1 MLFSTFTF
9 ILGFLPFVFFIYFY
23 LTRKKYVLAS
33 KLWLIFSS
41 LFFYS
46 WWNIYYLPLIVASVL
61 FNYTIT
67 NRMLD
72 AKELQFFNKKMLLL
86 IGLVF
91 NVGLLIYFKYMDFF
105 ISNINLLTHSEIA
118 FLHLALPLGIS
129 FYTLQ
134 QIAFI
139 VDSYE
144 GLVKKKDFLDYTLFV
159 LFFPQLIAGP
169 IVHYKDVIPQFE
181 SLKSKVL
188 NHANIASGL
197 FIFSLGLFKKVII
210 ADTFAIWVHKGFDT
224 DITLSLF
231 DAWIS
236 SLSYTFQLYFDFSGY
251 SDMAIG
257 IALLFNIKL
266 PQNFN
271 SPLKATGM
279 IDYWKRWHIT
289 LTNFITSYIYTPIVR
304 SFSKLT
310 FHKAMFATVI
320 VFLISGMWHGA
331 GWTFI
336 FWGFIHG
343 FGVVIN
349 HYWQKKVK
357 IKLPTYLAW
366 FITFN
371 FLNFG
376 NVFFRAPNFDRAI
389 SIIKSMFD
397 TDYVLVADT
406 LIRRMRYWEYPKDFI
421 AKLDVYKATNSFVD
435 IDAVLML
442 LVGFVMA
449 LAFKNSHQL
458 GVLFSQNKNVSI
470 VWYIWSVLLMSLSF
484 MVMSFQTSTE
494 FLYFN
499 F

>member
-1 MLFSTFTF
+1 MLFSTFIF
-9 ILGFLPFVFFIYFY
+9 ILGFLPIVFLIYFY
-23 LTRKKYVLAS
+23 LAKKKYIIGS
-33 KLWLIFSS
+33 KIWLIVAS

-46 WWNIYYLPLIVASVL
+46 WWNPIYLPLIIASV
-61 FNYTIT
+61 
-67 NRMLD
+67 
-72 AKELQFFNKKMLLL
+72 FFNFILTNKMLTAQEEQFWNKKKLLL

-105 ISNINLLTHSEIA
+105 INNINTLTSSELA
-118 FLHLALPLGIS
+118 LLHLALPLGIS

-144 GLVKKKDFLDYTLFV
+144 GLVKKKNFLDYTLFV
-159 LFFPQLIAGP
+159 IFFPQLIAGP
-169 IVHYKDVIPQFE
+169 IVHYKEVMPQFE
-181 SLKSKVL
+181 SLKNKIF
-188 NHANIASGL
+188 NHDNIALGM
-197 FIFSLGLFKKVII
+197 FIFALGLFKKVVI
-210 ADTFAIWVHKGFDT
+210 ADTFATWVHQGFDVQY
-224 DITLSLF
+224 TLSFF
-231 DAWIS
+231 DAWIT

-310 FHKAMFATVI
+310 FHKAMFATLI

-336 FWGFIHG
+336 FWGLVHG
-343 FGVVIN
+343 AGVVIN
-349 HYWQKKVK
+349 HYWQKKMK

-376 NVFFRAPNFDRAI
+376 NVFFRAPDFERAW
-389 SIIKSMFD
+389 SILGSML
-397 TDYVLVADT
+397 DYNTILVSDY
-406 LIRRMRYWEYPKDFI
+406 LIRRMHYLEFSVEHI
-421 AKLDVYKATNSFVD
+421 KAYSSEFSFVD
-435 IDAVLML
+435 IDSVLMIII
-442 LVGFVMA
+442 GFVVS
-449 LAFKNSHQL
+449 LSFKNSHQFMQQ
-458 GVLFSQNKNVSI
+458 FSTQKVIPFS
-470 VWYIWSVLLMSLSF
+470 WYVWSVLLMVFSF
-484 MVMSFQTSTE
+484 IVMSFQTTTE

>member
-1 MLFSTFTF
+1 MLFSTFPF
-9 ILGFLPFVFFIYFY
+9 ILGFLPAIYMVYFFLI
-23 LTRKKYVLAS
+23 KKKLVLGS
-33 KLWLIFSS
+33 KIWLILAS

-46 WWNIYYLPLIVASVL
+46 WWNIVYLPLILGSVL
-61 FNYTIT
+61 FNYFLTEKMKVQ
-67 NRMLD
+67 N
-72 AKELQFFNKKMLLL
+72 AEGFFTKKRLLL

-91 NVGLLIYFKYMDFF
+91 NIGFLFYFKYMDFF
-105 ISNINLLTHSEIA
+105 ISNINILTHSEISL
-118 FLHLALPLGIS
+118 LHLALPLGIS

-144 GLVKKKDFLDYTLFV
+144 GLVKKKDFFDYTLFV

-169 IVHYKDVIPQFE
+169 IVHYKEVMPQFGA
-181 SLKSKVL
+181 LKNKFFNPNNMAL
-188 NHANIASGL
+188 GF
-197 FIFSLGLFKKVII
+197 FIFALGLFKKVVI
-210 ADTFAIWVHKGFDT
+210 ADTFATWVHQGFDVSY
-224 DITLSLF
+224 TLSF
-231 DAWIS
+231 IDAWIA

-251 SDMAIG
+251 TDMAIG
-257 IALLFNIKL
+257 AALLFNIKL

-279 IDYWKRWHIT
+279 IDYWNRWHIT
-289 LTNFITSYIYTPIVR
+289 LTQFITSYIYTPMMR
-304 SFSKLT
+304 SFVPLT

-336 FWGFIHG
+336 FWGFMHG
-343 FGVVIN
+343 TGVVIN
-349 HYWQKKVK
+349 HYWKKMTK
-357 IKLPTYLAW
+357 IKIPHYLAW

-376 NVFFRAPNFDRAI
+376 NVFFRAHDMHRAI
-389 SIIKSMFD
+389 DILVSMFD
-397 TDYVLVADT
+397 FHHIEVSDF
-406 LIRRMRYWEYPKDFI
+406 LIRRMRYWGFSTDGLKEYSTE
-421 AKLDVYKATNSFVD
+421 YSFVD
-435 IDAVLML
+435 ADSVLMIF
-442 LVGFVMA
+442 VGFFIV
-449 LAFKNSHQL
+449 LIFKNSGQWAKKFESSDKIL
-458 GVLFSQNKNVSI
+458 LSWYFWSI
-470 VWYIWSVLLMSLSF
+470 IVMGFSF

>member
-9 ILGFLPFVFFIYFY
+9 ILGFLPVVFLVYFY
-23 LTRKKYVLAS
+23 LNKK
-33 KLWLIFSS
+33 KLIIAAKAWLILSS

-46 WWNIYYLPLIVASVL
+46 WWNVVYLPLIISSVL
-61 FNYTIT
+61 FNFYIT
-67 NRMLD
+67 NAMLKVD
-72 AKELQFFNKKMLLL
+72 ENSRLSKKILLL
-86 IGLVF
+86 IGIIF
-91 NVGLLIYFKYMDFF
+91 NVGLLFYFKYMDFF
-105 ISNINLLTHSEIA
+105 IGNINALTQSEIDL
-118 FLHLALPLGIS
+118 LHLALPLGIS

-144 GLVKKKDFLDYTLFV
+144 GLVKKKNFLDYTLFV
-159 LFFPQLIAGP
+159 VFFPQLIAGP
-169 IVHYKDVIPQFE
+169 IVHYKEVMPQFE
-181 SLKSKVL
+181 SLRGKIFS
-188 NHANIASGL
+188 HAYIALGL
-197 FIFSLGLFKKVII
+197 FVFSLGLFKKVII
-210 ADTFAIWVHKGFDT
+210 ADTFATWVHKGFDVEH
-224 DITLSLF
+224 TLSLF

-304 SFSKLT
+304 SFIPLT

-336 FWGFIHG
+336 FWGFLHG
-343 FGVVIN
+343 AGVVIN
-349 HYWQKKVK
+349 HYWQKKIK
-357 IKLPTYLAW
+357 IKMPKYLAW

-371 FLNFG
+371 FLNIG
-376 NVFFRAPNFDRAI
+376 NVFFRAPDFERAI
-389 SIIKSMFD
+389 SILKSMFD
-397 TDYVLVADT
+397 TQHILVSDY
-406 LIRRMRYWEYPKDFI
+406 LIRRMHYWGISTE
-421 AKLDVYKATNSFVD
+421 KLNAYSAAHSYVD
-435 IDAVLML
+435 IDAIVML
-442 LVGFVMA
+442 IVGFVIA
-449 LAFKNSHQL
+449 LAFRNSSQL
-458 GVLFSQNKNVSI
+458 SIQFNGMQKISI
-470 VWYIWSVLLMSLSF
+470 VWYIWSTLLMALSF

>member
-1 MLFSTFTF
+1 MLFSTFSF
-9 ILGFLPFVFFIYFY
+9 ILGFLPAVFLVYFY
-23 LTRKKYVLAS
+23 LNKKKRILAA
-33 KLWLIFSS
+33 KVWLILSS

-46 WWNIYYLPLIVASVL
+46 WWNVVYLPLIISSVL
-61 FNYTIT
+61 FNFYIT
-67 NRMLD
+67 NAML
-72 AKELQFFNKKMLLL
+72 KVEETSKMSKKSLLL
-86 IGLVF
+86 VGLIF
-91 NVGLLIYFKYMDFF
+91 NVGLLFYFKYMDFF
-105 ISNINLLTHSEIA
+105 IENVNALTQSEIDL
-118 FLHLALPLGIS
+118 LHLALPLGIS

-144 GLVKKKDFLDYTLFV
+144 GLVKKKNFLDYTLFV
-159 LFFPQLIAGP
+159 VFFPQLIAGP
-169 IVHYKDVIPQFE
+169 IVHYKEVMPQFE
-181 SLKSKVL
+181 SLKGKIF
-188 NHANIASGL
+188 NHTNIALGL
-197 FIFSLGLFKKVII
+197 FVFSLGLFKKVII
-210 ADTFAIWVHKGFDT
+210 ADTFATWVHKGFDVEH
-224 DITLSLF
+224 TLSLF

-304 SFSKLT
+304 SFVPLT

-336 FWGFIHG
+336 FWGLLHG
-343 FGVVIN
+343 TGVVIN

-357 IKLPTYLAW
+357 IKMPKYLAW

-371 FLNFG
+371 FLNIG
-376 NVFFRAPNFDRAI
+376 NVFFRATDFDRAL
-389 SIIKSMFD
+389 SMLKSMFD
-397 TDYVLVADT
+397 TQHIMVSDY
-406 LIRRMRYWEYPKDFI
+406 LIRRLHYWGFSTEK
-421 AKLDVYKATNSFVD
+421 
-435 IDAVLML
+435 IDAYSTAHSYVDVDAIIML
-442 LVGFVMA
+442 IAGFIIA
-449 LAFKNSHQL
+449 LAFKNSTQL
-458 GVLFSQNKNVSI
+458 SVQFAAAKKVSFF
-470 VWYIWSVLLMSLSF
+470 WYVASVLLMTLSF
-484 MVMSFQTSTE
+484 TVMSFQTSTE